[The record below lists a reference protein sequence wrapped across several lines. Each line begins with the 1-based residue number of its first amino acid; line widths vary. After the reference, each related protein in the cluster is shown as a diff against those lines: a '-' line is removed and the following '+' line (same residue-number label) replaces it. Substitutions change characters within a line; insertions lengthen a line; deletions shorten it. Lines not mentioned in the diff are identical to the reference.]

1 MFCPNCARK
10 IPENC
15 KFCSACGTNLT
26 EFSEKVMEN
35 EGQKERPITFSEI
48 PHVQPEPILPKKR
61 KNFRKFVG
69 IVAVIV
75 ITAFLT
81 VTGILSGISNRNNA
95 CVYFSDGD
103 FELITNLNKET
114 TIEIASGKSEGV
126 RSDLVSFSPDGKYVY
141 YIVKYDSASGTGTLC
156 KAEYKK
162 LKENTEKNDRY
173 IETVAMNVYPGF
185 SFMNNGALLYRNGA
199 CDLCYYN
206 GKENI
211 RLAKSVDR
219 YYTDGIDRIVY
230 ETGDSLVG
238 YTLYG
243 LSLSTMDEEVK
254 LASDYDYLYA
264 PDTLDY
270 IYYTKKR
277 DSENSRLYVT
287 GFGKDSEKLGDNAEI
302 LGISA
307 DGTIYFTL
315 ENGTMINFYDY
326 VSDNLAS
333 ADAAVT
339 EPNLEDYSSPEYSY
353 DMLSNRE
360 MSESDY
366 DELYTSCTKSLY
378 WYGESY
384 FWSCSMEESLDEDWG
399 DSTDAVH
406 AATRSFI
413 ERFADTA
420 DKDGYILVTDEVKAA
435 LKQINNADDND
446 SEWMW
451 LCFSREQ
458 AGESYDYG
466 AYDEAYEAYEAAKR
480 RNEIREMLQNDK
492 NAYAVSTLYCYSGG
506 TLTTINDQ
514 VLEAV
519 DRSGGIVFNTPELI
533 TEKINIEDVTA
544 TVDVMKL
551 FHVDYT
557 AQNYLVPVDGTNV
570 YQMSEKAV
578 EIFYDSDGGAP
589 LFYTVGSDLYMR
601 SSSIGLYAAEISGE
615 MIDHF
620 SLIADDVDIC
630 IVGDDALYYT
640 KDMYTGSYGSCCDLY
655 SYKNGKST
663 GLAQGIAIDAVN
675 DPCLY
680 NDDAVLAYTG
690 YGAYGYELTLFEKDG
705 RKTIIG
711 DDVRQFIRV
720 DQSAL
725 LYISDNDLYLY
736 DGKERS
742 RIRNDVDYLWS
753 LNKMKNLLYD

>member
-1 MFCPNCARK
+1 MFCPNCGRE

-15 KFCSACGTNLT
+15 KFCSACGTDLT
-26 EFSEKVMEN
+26 EFSEKVIEKG
-35 EGQKERPITFSEI
+35 EQKERSVILSEI
-48 PHVQPEPILPKKR
+48 PHVQTEPILPKKR
-61 KNFRKFVG
+61 KNFRKFIG
-69 IVAVIV
+69 IGIAAVIV
-75 ITAFLT
+75 IIVFLA
-81 VTGILSGISNRNNA
+81 VRGILPGISNRNNA
-95 CVYFSDGD
+95 CVYLSDGD
-103 FELITNLNKET
+103 FELITNLDKET
-114 TIEIASGKSEGV
+114 TIEIAPSKSESV

-141 YIVKYDSASGTGTLC
+141 YIAKYDSASGTGTLC
-156 KAEYKK
+156 KAEYKE
-162 LKENTEKNDRY
+162 LKEDSEKNDRY

-185 SFMNNGALLYRNGA
+185 SFMDNGAFIYKNGA
-199 CDLCYYN
+199 NDLYYYN
-206 GKENI
+206 GKENS
-211 RLAKSVDR
+211 RLARSVNR
-219 YYTDGIDRIVY
+219 YYTDGTDRIVY
-230 ETGDSLVG
+230 ETGDSSDG

-243 LSLSTMDEEVK
+243 LSLSDTDEKVK
-254 LASDYDYLYA
+254 LASDYAYLYT
-264 PDTLDY
+264 PDTFDY

-302 LGISA
+302 LSMAA
-307 DGTIYFTL
+307 DGTIYFTMK
-315 ENGTMINFYDY
+315 NGTMIKLYDY

-333 ADAAVT
+333 ADAVVT
-339 EPNLEDYSSPEYSY
+339 EPELEDYSSPEYIY
-353 DMLSNRE
+353 DMLSDWE

-399 DSTDAVH
+399 DSTDAIH

-420 DKDGYILVTDEVKAA
+420 NEDGYILVTDEVKAA
-435 LKQINNADDND
+435 LKQINNADDDD

-458 AGESYDYG
+458 DGESYDYG
-466 AYDEAYEAYEAAKR
+466 AYDEAYKAYEAAKR
-480 RNEIREMLQNDK
+480 RDEVREMLRNDK

-506 TLTTINDQ
+506 TLTTISDQ
-514 VLEAV
+514 VLETV
-519 DRSGGIVFNTPELI
+519 NRGGGIVFNTPELI

-544 TVDVMKL
+544 TVDMMKL

-557 AQNYLVPVDGTNV
+557 AQNYLVPVNGTNV

-578 EIFYDSDGGAP
+578 EIFCDGDVP
-589 LFYTVGSDLYMR
+589 LFQIVGSDLYMR
-601 SSSIGLYAAEISGE
+601 SGIGLYGVQISGE

-620 SLIADDVDIC
+620 SLIADNVDTC
-630 IVGDDALYYT
+630 IANDDALYYT
-640 KDMYTGSYGSCCDLY
+640 KDMYTGSYGSYCDLY

-663 GLAQGIAIDAVN
+663 GLAQGVMIDTAN
-675 DPCLY
+675 PCLY

-742 RIRNDVDYLWS
+742 RIRSDVDYLWS
-753 LNKMKNLLYD
+753 LNKMENLLYD